1 MEGNRSGFE
10 ASAGAAAGLAG
21 TEPSGSGAG
30 ASGYFGP
37 DSMLRRINGE
47 RALVLSGP
55 RALLMQAAHPLAV
68 AGLLA
73 HTGSLEEPYERLK
86 RVAEVLSIIGY
97 GTREEAD
104 EVTAKVRAMHRT
116 VRGEL
121 SAAAGPFPAGTPYRA
136 DDPELLL
143 WILFTLVDSGTVVY
157 ERFVAD
163 LDEEERAAYWSD
175 YRVIGRLFG
184 LRDSEMPAT
193 LADLRDY
200 RREMLEGDRLVV
212 TDWSRSR
219 AREIVLDPPA
229 PLLARPMVE
238 VMNFVTIALLPDPIR
253 RQYGF
258 APLPTPLA
266 RRTIVAAGAEYVKRV
281 VIPLLPD
288 GLRLVP
294 QARAAQAA

>member
-1 MEGNRSGFE
+1 MEGQRSGPE
-10 ASAGAAAGLAG
+10 TPTRLAAGASSHAARA
-21 TEPSGSGAG
+21 SGA
-30 ASGYFGP
+30 AVSGYFGP

-73 HTGSLEEPYERLK
+73 HSDSLEEPYERLQ
-86 RVAEVLSIIGY
+86 RVAEVLSIIGF

-104 EVTAKVRAMHRT
+104 EVTARVRAMHRS

-121 SAAAGPFPAGTPYRA
+121 AEAAGPFPAGAPFRA
-136 DDPELLL
+136 DDPELLM
-143 WILFTLVDSGTVVY
+143 WILFTLVDSGMVVY

-163 LDEEERAAYWSD
+163 LDDEERGEYWAD
-175 YRVIGRLFG
+175 YRVVGGLFG
-184 LRDSEMPAT
+184 LRDAEMPAT

-200 RREMLEGDRLVV
+200 RREMLEGGRLVV
-212 TDWSRSR
+212 TEWSRSR
-219 AREIVLDPPA
+219 ARQIVLDPPA

-238 VMNFVTIALLPDPIR
+238 VMNFITIALLPEEIR

-258 APLPTPLA
+258 APLPTPMA

-294 QARAAQAA
+294 QARAARAA